1 MALKGANFLGRI
13 GIEGA
18 LALSLAG
25 ELLKLF
31 SFVSEGNTWVKEY
44 LLKGIIL
51 IKGNLVNRSG

>member
-25 ELLKLF
+25 ELWEAFLFLFLKE
-31 SFVSEGNTWVKEY
+31 V
-44 LLKGIIL
+44 
-51 IKGNLVNRSG
+51 LV

>member
-31 SFVSEGNTWVKEY
+31 SFVSEGNTWVKE
-44 LLKGIIL
+44 LKGIIL